1 MSKRRRRKQHSQLGP
16 DGLPLPLKW
25 RPRVRIFGL
34 ISGAIGGLGAV
45 VLIQQYGIAPLGRAL
60 TLQGLIGGAIFGIV
74 IPSVVFAIVVRKYN
88 RKLAEARG
96 RLPPGPAASPG
107 VGAVVLF
114 VMLIGTFTAFGTG
127 AAYGE
132 GRGPCRLVV
141 DGYDV
146 ATLDVTPSDAIP
158 VESESSFIASMS
170 WPSDFAT
177 FEVRFFYAG
186 FSYGFGDGE
195 VDEEGSDGG
204 PDSGTVELP
213 VDVFFQYAGGLY
225 EVHVDGV
232 MVNGQSCNFAMLF
245 DVDRNPLETVVG
257 KVAAATAAVGAVGVI
272 GVGAA
277 AAIDGTRMIGD
288 LTSILADPKLTTVFD
303 TSGLDVN
310 DGIVDGARVD
320 RTGDG
325 LVGDHPGDTSEPSG
339 GAAPEP
345 KVVPKTGEPG
355 AGAALEPKVVPK
367 AVESV
372 ADAAPEPGVIPKP
385 IEPAGGAVE
394 PKVAAGSVA
403 RDGLDPKV
411 IPDAAE
417 PALGSVPGQ
426 TEMPVE
432 PIVGDGVPD
441 EIATEPAGAGTSE
454 PAALPS
460 QLNSAETAADAPGP
474 GGEPATGE
482 VPPTDPIILEPAQ
495 PATGKPGGGVLGGK
509 VGMAAGVVLTPALVG
524 SLERAAKERSSG
536 AASTTASFWFYVT
549 EPTPL
554 FGLEDYSTVVG
565 ELSPGSWYLAQ
576 GTHGEWVH
584 AVDSATNVEG
594 WVAGPAAQP
603 AP

>member
-1 MSKRRRRKQHSQLGP
+1 VSKRRRRKHHSQLGP

-60 TLQGLIGGAIFGIV
+60 TLQGLIGGAIFGV
-74 IPSVVFAIVVRKYN
+74 VVPSLVFAFVVRKYN

-96 RLPPGPAASPG
+96 RLPGGPAASPG
-107 VGAVVLF
+107 VGVAVLF

-132 GRGPCRLVV
+132 GQGPCQLIV

-146 ATLDVTPSDAIP
+146 ATLDLTRADAIP

-186 FSYGFGDGE
+186 FSYGFGDSE
-195 VDEEGSDGG
+195 VDEAGSDGG

-225 EVHVDGV
+225 EVHVDGL
-232 MVNGQSCNFAMLF
+232 MENGQSCHFAMLF

-257 KVAAATAAVGAVGVI
+257 KVAAATAAVGAIGVI

-288 LTSILADPKLTTVFD
+288 LTSMLADPKVTTAFD
-303 TSGLDVN
+303 PSLLD
-310 DGIVDGARVD
+310 DPTGGIEEVTRVA
-320 RTGDG
+320 GDG
-325 LVGDHPGDTSEPSG
+325 LA
-339 GAAPEP
+339 GAPAEP
-345 KVVPKTGEPG
+345 KVVPKTVEPG
-355 AGAALEPKVVPK
+355 AGEP
-367 AVESV
+367 
-372 ADAAPEPGVIPKP
+372 
-385 IEPAGGAVE
+385 VE
-394 PKVAAGSVA
+394 PKVAPKTVEPGAGEPVEPKVA
-403 RDGLDPKV
+403 PKTVDSGAGEPVEPKVASGTVGRDGLEPKV
-411 IPDAAE
+411 MPDSAEAAD
-417 PALGSVPGQ
+417 GSVPGEI
-426 TEMPVE
+426 EMPVE
-432 PIVGDGVPD
+432 PIAGEGGAD
-441 EIATEPAGAGTSE
+441 EISIESGGVGTTEPAPPPGQPGAT
-454 PAALPS
+454 
-460 QLNSAETAADAPGP
+460 DAPGP
-474 GGEPATGE
+474 GGGPPAGEVSPSDPIVFEPA
-482 VPPTDPIILEPAQ
+482 EPAL
-495 PATGKPGGGVLGGK
+495 GKPGGGGLGGK
-509 VGMAAGVVLTPALVG
+509 VGMAAGAVLTPPLVE
-524 SLERAAKERSSG
+524 SLKKAAKGRSSG
-536 AASTTASFWFYVT
+536 AASTTASFWFYVAQ
-549 EPTPL
+549 PTPL

-565 ELSPGSWYLAQ
+565 ELSPGSWYSAQ

-594 WVAGPAAQP
+594 WVAGPAAHP